1 MNEQEIE
8 SDEDLLIKD
17 LITLR
22 GRIEDCLVDIQ
33 RGRKIDAEQMA
44 KSSIN
49 LVTEMLAELRGEYDH
64 E

>member
-33 RGRKIDAEQMA
+33 RGRKLDAEQMA

-49 LVTEMLAELRGEYDH
+49 LVTEMLAELKGEYDH

>member
-22 GRIEDCLVDIQ
+22 GRIEDCLMDIQ

>member
-1 MNEQEIE
+1 MNEKEIE

>member
-22 GRIEDCLVDIQ
+22 GRIEDCLVHIQ

-49 LVTEMLAELRGEYDH
+49 LVTEMLAEFMGEYDH

>member
-22 GRIEDCLVDIQ
+22 GRIEDCLMDIQ
-33 RGRKIDAEQMA
+33 RGRKLDAQQKA

-49 LVTEMLAELRGEYDH
+49 LVTAMLAELRGEYDH

>member
-33 RGRKIDAEQMA
+33 RGRKLDAEQMA

-49 LVTEMLAELRGEYDH
+49 LVTEMLAELGGEYDH

>member
-22 GRIEDCLVDIQ
+22 GRIEDCLMDIQ
-33 RGRKIDAEQMA
+33 SGRKLDAEQMA

-49 LVTEMLAELRGEYDH
+49 LVTAMLAELRGEYDH

>member
-8 SDEDLLIKD
+8 RDEDLLIKD
-17 LITLR
+17 LITIR
-22 GRIEDCLVDIQ
+22 GRIEDCLMDIQ

-49 LVTEMLAELRGEYDH
+49 LVTEVLAELRGEYDH

>member
-33 RGRKIDAEQMA
+33 RGRKLDAEQMA